1 MKIVVLGG
9 GISTERNVSLV
20 TATSV
25 CKALRA
31 LGHKAIFV
39 DMFLG
44 MEIKARVT
52 HLFHPMPA
60 SQPQFLL
67 IWRRGAPR
75 FQPSSC
81 GGCRR

>member
-44 MEIKARVT
+44 MENYTGRLLQRCE
-52 HLFHPMPA
+52 HLLHGTGFGESEGVP
-60 SQPQFLL
+60 
-67 IWRRGAPR
+67 
-75 FQPSSC
+75 
-81 GGCRR
+81 